1 MITGDIMK
9 IIGKKKDKKDKN
21 DMTYRECFEAGEYA
35 RAFAILYSLIMNS
48 PPDISMDEIRQL
60 GAMMGELLN
69 TWLEATPNDAN
80 YYRGYIMFKGR
91 NIDRK
96 DFFELK
102 DIAEKLTPVDKELS
116 DWFIRGVDVVIERE
130 LNSDY

>member
-1 MITGDIMK
+1 
-9 IIGKKKDKKDKN
+9 
-21 DMTYRECFEAGEYA
+21 
-35 RAFAILYSLIMNS
+35 
-48 PPDISMDEIRQL
+48 
-60 GAMMGELLN
+60 
-69 TWLEATPNDAN
+69 
-80 YYRGYIMFKGR
+80 MFKGR